1 MGATPELGTA
11 SKRQSQ
17 DFPIPLSHSHIL
29 DWSTVTSAQPARD
42 GQAGVCGPGHRS
54 DPDFRQRKSPQGILL
69 GCGGAGLLL
78 APAVRGFSSGD

>member
-11 SKRQSQ
+11 NKRQSQ

-42 GQAGVCGPGHRS
+42 GQAGVRGPGHRS
-54 DPDFRQRKSPQGILL
+54 DPDFRQRKSPQGTLRL
-69 GCGGAGLLL
+69 WRSRPPTG
-78 APAVRGFSSGD
+78 SSCAQLQLR